1 MATKETARQT
11 RKKLTL
17 KKQTIRDLT
26 AKRDTAGAVRAG
38 AKADSDNNTC
48 LCPPSGFCPIRH

>member
-1 MATKETARQT
+1 MTTKRDAATRTP

-26 AKRDTAGAVRAG
+26 TKRDAAAAVLGGGAPTNSKEGVI
-38 AKADSDNNTC
+38 KC
-48 LCPPSGFCPIRH
+48 Q